1 MSSSELAFYINPCGP
16 ERRSVMKA
24 LANSGIGLI
33 GTDGCTWD
41 PQRDRRDIDAFLA
54 DLADFGLGIHSMHAI
69 QPLVVDAEHGTP
81 PDLWD
86 ALLTDLQR
94 LAMFGGKTA
103 VYHACWMRDVAPEK
117 MGNAIEAAGWDHFVE
132 RYAQSVKRLAQEAA
146 KPGITL
152 VLENV
157 WHSVYSR
164 SFIGFKDILQ
174 AVDEPNIGFCLDSGH
189 TNLVEGL
196 SVAEEIRAAGG
207 LLRDTHFHD
216 NVGPLHGTR
225 TDQHIPPGLG
235 TINWQDVCLALGEI
249 AFPGPIVFEGVLGPG
264 DSIQNGRFGG
274 ALSHQDLVDITIQN
288 WQAFE
293 ALARQARYPPGG

>member
-1 MSSSELAFYINPCGP
+1 M
-16 ERRSVMKA
+16 RA
-24 LANSGIGLI
+24 LAGSGICLV

-41 PQRDRRDIDAFLA
+41 PLRDRHEIDAFLA

-69 QPLVVDAEHGTP
+69 QPLVVDVEHGTP
-81 PDLWD
+81 LDLWD
-86 ALLTDLQR
+86 ALLTDLRR
-94 LAMFGGKTA
+94 LVMFGGKTA
-103 VYHACWMRDVAPEK
+103 VYHACWMRDVPPEK
-117 MGNAIEAAGWDHFVE
+117 MGDAIDAAGWNCFVE
-132 RYAQSVKRLAQEAA
+132 RYAQIVKRLAQEAA
-146 KPGITL
+146 KSGITV

-157 WHSVYSR
+157 WHSIYSR
-164 SFIGFKDILQ
+164 SFVGFRDILQ
-174 AVDEPNIGFCLDSGH
+174 AVDEPNVGFCLDSGH

-196 SVAEEIRAAGG
+196 SVADEIRAASD

-225 TDQHIPPGLG
+225 IDQHIPPGLG

-274 ALSHQDLVDITIQN
+274 ALSHQDLIDITVRN
-288 WQAFE
+288 WRAFE
-293 ALARQARYPPGG
+293 AMARQKRCPASDSGLN